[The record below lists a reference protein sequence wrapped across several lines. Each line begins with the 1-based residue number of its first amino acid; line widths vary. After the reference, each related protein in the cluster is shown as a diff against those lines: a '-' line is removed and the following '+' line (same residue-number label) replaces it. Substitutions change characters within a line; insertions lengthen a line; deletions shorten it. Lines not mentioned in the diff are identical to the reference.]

1 MADPCLSA
9 SQKTLIIITF
19 FQPVSSVLPTG
30 KHVSPKENMSVSQK
44 TQMKEVKGK
53 KKKSNRLYKDLL
65 QSSEEFS
72 VLLSGCCDEELTF
85 YKGNLFDTSG
95 VPLPSADLPL
105 PRELD
110 TKHMG
115 PSNAQLISKLSFHQQ
130 FHINITE
137 MTFGSLG
144 KGLKTQFPKLQNPV
158 TEQHPKGF
166 AILAMYV

>member
-1 MADPCLSA
+1 MPVSFTTNPDYYYILSA
-9 SQKTLIIITF
+9 CFFSSAYRKTF
-19 FQPVSSVLPTG
+19 F
-30 KHVSPKENMSVSQK
+30 PKENMSVSQK
-44 TQMKEVKGK
+44 TQMKEGK

-85 YKGNLFDTSG
+85 FKGNLFDTSE

-115 PSNAQLISKLSFHQQ
+115 PHNTQLISKLSFHQQ
-130 FHINITE
+130 FHINITK

>member
-9 SQKTLIIITF
+9 SQQTLIIITF

-44 TQMKEVKGK
+44 TQMKEGK

-85 YKGNLFDTSG
+85 FKGNLFDTSG

-144 KGLKTQFPKLQNPV
+144 KGLKTQLPKLQNPV
-158 TEQHPKGF
+158 TEQHPKGS
-166 AILAMYV
+166 AILSMYV